1 MSSETR
7 ELIVAITGAS
17 GSAYGLRLIQKL
29 SLQDVQQHILISQA
43 GRIVI
48 KHEAGLNLPDD
59 PESARNILTHHL
71 GISSTY
77 LSCYGINDWF
87 SPAASGS
94 SGIRQMVIAPCSMG
108 CLARIAAGTSDHLIE
123 RAADVVLKESG
134 KLIVIPR
141 ETPLSA
147 IHLENMLTLTRQG
160 VTVMPAMPAFYQQP
174 KNIGDLVDFMV
185 DRMLSHL
192 ELSDQSHF
200 QWGR

>member
-1 MSSETR
+1 MSSKIR
-7 ELIVAITGAS
+7 ELTVAITGAS

-29 SLQDVQQHILISQA
+29 FHRGVQQHILISQA

-48 KHEAGLNLPDD
+48 KHETGLDLPDD
-59 PESARNILTHHL
+59 PESARNILAHHL
-71 GISSTY
+71 EISSTH

-94 SGIRQMVIAPCSMG
+94 SRIHRMVIVPCSMG

-134 KLIVIPR
+134 KLIVVPR
-141 ETPLSA
+141 ETPLSS
-147 IHLENMLTLTRQG
+147 IHLENMLALTRQA
-160 VTVMPAMPAFYQQP
+160 VTVMPAMPAFYQKP
-174 KNIGDLVDFMV
+174 ENIGDLVEFMV
-185 DRMLSHL
+185 DRVLSHL
-192 ELSDQSHF
+192 DLSDQSHF